1 MAENNFQSPEL
12 GPLTYRTFAKGVS
25 TPAAMQAVEA
35 RSKAL
40 AWSLICSCLES
51 LPTNSAHSHGPTL
64 LRWEWLRLRL
74 TANLLKQFN
83 LICPVQSR
91 LQKYFDYRFTQ
102 ISNIPSAIPLLQR
115 GVSRSSRTLVRDAV
129 DAGGAL
135 DETR

>member
-1 MAENNFQSPEL
+1 VEQQTRACPAHF
-12 GPLTYRTFAKGVS
+12 GVI
-25 TPAAMQAVEA
+25 ECW
-35 RSKAL
+35 R
-40 AWSLICSCLES
+40 
-51 LPTNSAHSHGPTL
+51 
-64 LRWEWLRLRL
+64 RLRL

-91 LQKYFDYRFTQ
+91 LQKYFDYHLTQ
-102 ISNIPSAIPLLQR
+102 ISNIPIAIPLIYR